1 MIAEEFNKLFTGIS
15 SENFQEKILDI
26 KETLGKEN
34 DTAEQAYANLK
45 AKDEEIAKLRDT
57 NQRLFLRVSGEVDTS
72 EVEEAKSI
80 TLDDIINNIKEA

>member
-1 MIAEEFNKLFTGIS
+1 MIAEEFNKLFSGIS

-26 KETLGKEN
+26 KSILGKEN
-34 DTAEQAYANLK
+34 DTAEQAYETIK

-57 NQRLFLRVSGEVDTS
+57 NQRLFLRVSGEVNTA
-72 EVEEAKSI
+72 EVEEARQI

>member
-1 MIAEEFNKLFTGIS
+1 MIAEEFNKLFLGIS

-34 DTAEQAYANLK
+34 DTAEQAYANLR

-72 EVEEAKSI
+72 EVEEAKPI
-80 TLDDIINNIKEA
+80 TLDDILNNIKEA